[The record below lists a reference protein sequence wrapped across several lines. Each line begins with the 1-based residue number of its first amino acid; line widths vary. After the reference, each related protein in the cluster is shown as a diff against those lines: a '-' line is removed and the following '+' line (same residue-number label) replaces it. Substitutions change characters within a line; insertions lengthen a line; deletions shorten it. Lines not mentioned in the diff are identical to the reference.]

1 MSWLDP
7 LLALKT
13 QQAGTTAGTR
23 QTINFASGATVVDDP
38 ANDRVNVTIAGGLP
52 GVTVTGTPTAGQT
65 VVASSASAAAWGS
78 VPRGNVA
85 NTSGAAGDLITGDA
99 TTLDRLAIGSTGQV
113 LTVSGG
119 APVWAAAS
127 PSLLWEAD
135 FTTGQTAQTWTAGST
150 YAVVGSSGTGNI
162 NFKHQGATSGGSVA
176 ATVTMVNASGLEIAY
191 SDSVISG
198 SSICCALSQLN
209 LGYFSGRPWRLWFYW
224 TYSGTINAGGDNQQ
238 MFFDLDGTG
247 ATNTN
252 SVPTNN
258 LLWARTFS
266 DLGSTGGTG
275 YAGTA
280 STSFG
285 TNVTTTG
292 AVTQWFTSD
301 VVCASFAPGNAAVS
315 LGTYS
320 AGWPAQASLLAYNG
334 GPLVTATYSVAAPY
348 AHNAGLCFRFASN
361 GAVNFNNRK
370 IIIKAIRIEG
380 L

>member
-7 LLALKT
+7 LLAIKT

-23 QTINFASGATVVDDP
+23 QTINFASGATVTDDP
-38 ANDRVNVTIAGGLP
+38 ANDRVNVAIAGGLP

-78 VPRGNVA
+78 VPRGNVT

-99 TTLDRLAIGSTGQV
+99 TTLGRLAIGSTGQV

-127 PSLLWEAD
+127 PSLIWEAD

-162 NFKHQGATSGGSVA
+162 NFKHQGNTSGGSVA
-176 ATVTMVNASGLEIAY
+176 TTVTMVNASGLEVAY
-191 SDSVISG
+191 SNGAVSG

-209 LGYFSGRPWRLWFYW
+209 LGYFSGRPWRLWLYW
-224 TYSGTINAGGDNQQ
+224 TYSGTIAGGSDNHQ

-247 ATNTN
+247 ATNA
-252 SVPTNN
+252 SSAPTNN
-258 LLWARTFS
+258 FNWTRSFDS
-266 DLGSTGGTG
+266 
-275 YAGTA
+275 AGNNSSA
-280 STSFG
+280 SSNFG
-285 TNVTTTG
+285 TNVVTTG

-301 VVCASFAPGNAAVS
+301 VLCASFAPGNVAIA
-315 LGTYS
+315 LGSYS
-320 AGWPAQASLLAYNG
+320 AGWPAQSSLLPYNG
-334 GPLVTATYSVAAPY
+334 GSLVAATYSTTAPY
-348 AHNAGLCFRFASN
+348 AHNAGLCFRFASS
-361 GAVNFNNRK
+361 GAVNFTNRK
-370 IIIKAIRIEG
+370 VIIKAIRIEG